1 MKEFEPSK
9 DFVSTV
15 MRNVHAYERSQAFKR
30 VLLGKLLASR
40 PFRYAMSGGGVL
52 IGVFIPVACH

>member
-1 MKEFEPSK
+1 MKAFEPSR
-9 DFVSTV
+9 DFVSVV
-15 MRNVHAYERSQAFKR
+15 MRNVHASERSQAFNR
-30 VLLGKLLASR
+30 LLLGKLLASR